1 MERAL
6 FGTLAVELRYLS
18 PEQLARALAIQ
29 QRESRCDRR
38 HRPIGQIC
46 IEEGLLTMADL
57 VTILEHQGLMIGG
70 CR

>member
-6 FGTLAVELRYLS
+6 FGTLAVKLQYLS
-18 PEQLARALAIQ
+18 HEQLASALAIQ
-29 QRESRCDRR
+29 RREVESARR

-46 IEEGLLTMADL
+46 IEEGLLSMADL
-57 VTILEHQGLMIGG
+57 VSILEHQGLMTGG

>member
-18 PEQLARALAIQ
+18 QEQLGRALAIQ
-29 QRESRCDRR
+29 RRERAGELR

-46 IEEGLLTMADL
+46 LEEGLLSMADL

>member
-6 FGTLAVELRYLS
+6 FGTLAVELRFLS
-18 PEQLARALAIQ
+18 HEQLSRVLAIQ
-29 QRESRCDRR
+29 QRESLRDRR

-46 IEEGLLTMADL
+46 IEEGLLSMGDL
-57 VTILEHQGLMIGG
+57 VTILEHQGLMVGG